1 MLGLVEGPKLT
12 STLPKEQI
20 FPSAPKQDKNNESSK
35 TMKKK
40 QDKDKVDNTVYK
52 SRINIDA
59 KKIVKE
65 PPPKELPMDYIRP
78 FEEKKKLR
86 LLIMMK

>member
-12 STLPKEQI
+12 CTLPKEQI

-35 TMKKK
+35 TKKKK

-52 SRINIDA
+52 SRININA

-78 FEEKKKLR
+78 FEE
-86 LLIMMK
+86 